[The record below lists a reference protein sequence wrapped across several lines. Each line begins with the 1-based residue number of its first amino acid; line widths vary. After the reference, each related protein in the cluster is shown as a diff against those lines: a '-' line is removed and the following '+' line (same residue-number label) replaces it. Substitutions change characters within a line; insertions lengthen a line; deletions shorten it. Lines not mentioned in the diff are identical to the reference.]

1 MKAIDFPFTKIIN
14 GTTHFVIPVF
24 QRDYTWDAET
34 QCAQLWRDVLR
45 ASRTSGERGH
55 FLGSIV
61 YIATGDS
68 LAGFTRWMLIDGQQ
82 RLTTLTLLLAALR
95 DHISETKWSGG
106 ENDPTPK
113 RIDAYFLK
121 NVQEEGD
128 REQKLVLRRH
138 DQATLRAIVDGKEPP
153 HEASDHIRDN
163 YNYFREQ
170 LSAIDPA
177 DVYRG
182 IARLL
187 IVDVALDR
195 QTDDP
200 QLIFESLNSTGV
212 DLSQADLIRNF
223 ILMRLPDKE
232 QTELYET
239 YWSKIEALFLGSEW
253 TFDAFARDYVALKT
267 EASKQEK
274 AGEIYYAFRDFFPT
288 LTEKSGGLDKALADM
303 MRHARHYAAFSIGR
317 DVSGE
322 RGRLLAE
329 IRRHVDVPAILVMR
343 LLECRDHLN
352 VLSEKD
358 FLEALRLI
366 ESYTV
371 RRAICGYQTRSYWQI
386 FANLAYGIGEQHPLN
401 DLKVALA
408 RQHENYR
415 FPSDAEFE
423 RTLKEGD
430 LYGLRICRHLLEGLE
445 NYDTKEPTDTAGYSI
460 EHIMPQNERLRR
472 GWREMLGENWKDI
485 QKTWVHRLGNLTL
498 TGYNS
503 TYSDKDFAEK
513 KTVDGGFSDSSV
525 RLNKYV
531 REQTVWT
538 PREMSVRM
546 DALAKRSL
554 EVWPPLVVEQSL
566 IAAADQLEKR
576 KLAAR
581 RDVTKIKMT
590 AAARGLFEELRTRVL
605 ALDSEIL
612 ELAEPNSISFHGPAF
627 FLEILPR
634 RHKLTLLLALDFNEV
649 VDDPLGLAK
658 DATEKKFFV
667 HASYEGG
674 VSMSI
679 WDVEAIQGALPLIR
693 QAHAVSNE

>member
-1 MKAIDFPFTKIIN
+1 MKAIDSPFTKIIN
-14 GTTHFVIPVF
+14 GTSQFIIPVF

-45 ASRTSGERGH
+45 AARTGGEHGH

-61 YIATGDS
+61 YVATGDS
-68 LAGFTRWMLIDGQQ
+68 LAGFTRWLLIDGQQ
-82 RLTTLTLLLAALR
+82 RLTTLTLLLVALR
-95 DHISETKWSGG
+95 DHIRDTEWVGG

-113 RIDAYFLK
+113 RIDAYFLR
-121 NVQEEGD
+121 NLQEEGD

-138 DQATLRAIVDGKEPP
+138 DQATLRALLDGREFPQ
-153 HEASDHIRDN
+153 EGSDNVRDN

-170 LSAIDPA
+170 LTGVDPA

-182 IARLL
+182 VTRLV

-212 DLSQADLIRNF
+212 DLSQSDLIRNF
-223 ILMRLPDKE
+223 ILMRLPEKE
-232 QTELYET
+232 QTDLYET
-239 YWSKIEALFLGSEW
+239 YWSKIEALFKGSEW

-267 EASKQEK
+267 QASKQEK
-274 AGEIYYAFRDFFPT
+274 AAEIYYAFRDFFPA
-288 LTEKSGGLDKALADM
+288 LKDKSGGLQQALADM

-317 DVSGE
+317 DVAGE
-322 RGRLLAE
+322 RGRALAE
-329 IRRHVDVPAILVMR
+329 IRRHVDVPAILVMQ
-343 LLECRDHLN
+343 LLEYRDHLN
-352 VLSEKD
+352 VLSEGEL
-358 FLEALRLI
+358 LEALSLI

-386 FANLAYGIGEQHPLN
+386 FANLAYALGQKHPLQ

-415 FPSDAEFE
+415 FPSDEEFE
-423 RTLKEGD
+423 RQLKEAD

-445 NYDTKEPTDTAGYSI
+445 NFGTKEPTDTSNYSI
-460 EHIMPQNERLRR
+460 EHVMPQSERLRR
-472 GWREMLGENWKDI
+472 GWREMLGENWKEV
-485 QKTWVHRLGNLTL
+485 QKTRLHRLGNLTL

-503 TYSDKDFAEK
+503 TYSDREFQEK
-513 KTVDGGFSDSSV
+513 KTIEGGFADSSV
-525 RLNKYV
+525 RLNKFI
-531 REQTVWT
+531 REQPVWT
-538 PREMSVRM
+538 EKEMTARTN
-546 DALAKRSL
+546 DLAKRAL
-554 EVWPPLVVEQSL
+554 KVWPPLVVEKSL
-566 IAAADQLEKR
+566 IDVANHAEKR

-581 RDVTKIKMT
+581 QDLSKIKMT
-590 AAARGLFEELRTRVL
+590 ADAKAVFEELRARVL
-605 ALDSEIL
+605 AFDTDIL
-612 ELAEPNSISFHGPAF
+612 ELAEPNSISYHGPAF
-627 FLEILPR
+627 FLEVLPR
-634 RHKLTLLLALDFNEV
+634 AHKLTLLLALDFKEI
-649 VDDPLGLAK
+649 DDPSGLAK

-667 HASYEGG
+667 HARHEGG

-679 WDVEAIQGALPLIR
+679 SDAQAVESALSIIR

>member
-1 MKAIDFPFTKIIN
+1 MKAIDSPFTKIIN
-14 GTTHFVIPVF
+14 GTTQFVIPVF

-45 ASRTSGERGH
+45 AASTSGERGH

-95 DHISETKWSGG
+95 DHILEIKWTGG

-138 DQATLRAIVDGKEPP
+138 DQATLRAIVDGKELPQ
-153 HEASDHIRDN
+153 EASEHIRDN

-170 LSAIDPA
+170 LSSVEPS

-182 IARLL
+182 IGRLV

-195 QTDDP
+195 QNDDP

-212 DLSQADLIRNF
+212 DLSQSDLIRNS
-223 ILMRLPDKE
+223 ILMRLTEKE

-239 YWSKIEALFLGSEW
+239 YWSKIEALFKGSEW

-267 EASKQEK
+267 QASKQKK
-274 AGEIYYAFRDFFPT
+274 ASEIYYAFRELFPT
-288 LTEKSGGLDKALADM
+288 LKAKSGGIEQALAAM
-303 MRHARHYAAFSIGR
+303 MRHARHYAAFSIGH
-317 DVSGE
+317 DVAGQ
-322 RGRLLAE
+322 RGRVLAE
-329 IRRHVDVPAILVMR
+329 IRRHVDVPAILVMQ
-343 LLECRDHLN
+343 LLEYRDHLN
-352 VLSEKD
+352 ALEED
-358 FLEALRLI
+358 ELLEALELI

-371 RRAICGYQTRSYWQI
+371 RRAVCGHQTRGYWQI
-386 FANLAYGIGEQHPLN
+386 FANLAYGIGDKHPLQ

-415 FPSDAEFE
+415 FPSDEEFE
-423 RTLKEGD
+423 RQLKEGD
-430 LYGLRICRHLLEGLE
+430 LYGLRICRHILEGLE
-445 NYDTKEPTDTAGYSI
+445 NYATKEPTDTSTYSI

-472 GWREMLGENWKDI
+472 GW
-485 QKTWVHRLGNLTL
+485 HRLGNLTL

-503 TYSDKDFAEK
+503 TYSDREFDEK
-513 KTVDGGFSDSSV
+513 KTIEGGFSDSSV
-525 RLNKYV
+525 RLNKFV
-531 REQTVWT
+531 REQPAWT
-538 PREMSVRM
+538 PKEMSVRTN
-546 DALAKRSL
+546 DLAKRAL
-554 EVWPPLVVEQSL
+554 KAWPPLVVEQSL
-566 IAAADQLEKR
+566 IDAANHLEKR

-581 RDVTKIKMT
+581 QDVGNVEMT
-590 AAARGLFEELRTRVL
+590 PDVRLLFEELRSRVK
-605 ALDSEIL
+605 ALDSDIL
-612 ELAEPNSISFHGPAF
+612 ELAEPNSISYHGPAF
-627 FLEILPR
+627 FLEVLPR
-634 RHKLTLLLALDFNEV
+634 ARKLTLLLALDFNEV
-649 VDDPLGLAK
+649 DDPSGLAE
-658 DATEKKFFV
+658 DATEKKFFA
-667 HASYEGG
+667 HARHEGG

-679 WDVEAIQGALPLIR
+679 WDVDAIENALPIIR
-693 QAHAVSNE
+693 QAHASSNE

>member
-14 GTTHFVIPVF
+14 GTTQFVIPVF

-68 LAGFTRWMLIDGQQ
+68 LAGFTRWMLIDSQQ

-472 GWREMLGENWKDI
+472 GWREMLGKNWKDI

>member
-14 GTTHFVIPVF
+14 GTTQFVIPVF

-68 LAGFTRWMLIDGQQ
+68 LAGFTRWMLIDSQQ

-329 IRRHVDVPAILVMR
+329 IRCHVDVPAILVMR

-445 NYDTKEPTDTAGYSI
+445 NFGTKEPTDTAGYSI

-472 GWREMLGENWKDI
+472 GWREMLGEDWKEI

-513 KTVDGGFSDSSV
+513 KTVEGGFSDSSV
-525 RLNKYV
+525 RLNKFV
-531 REQTVWT
+531 REQQAWT
-538 PREMSVRM
+538 PKEMSKRTN
-546 DALAKRSL
+546 DLANRALK
-554 EVWPPLVVEQSL
+554 VWPPLIVAQSL
-566 IAAADQLEKR
+566 INAAHNLEKK

-581 RDVTKIKMT
+581 RDVTNIKMT

-679 WDVEAIQGALPLIR
+679 WDVEAIQGALPL
-693 QAHAVSNE
+693 

>member
-1 MKAIDFPFTKIIN
+1 MKAIDSPFTKIIN
-14 GTTHFVIPVF
+14 GTTQFVIPVF
-24 QRDYTWDAET
+24 QRDYTWDSET

-45 ASRTSGERGH
+45 ASRTSSEHGH

-95 DHISETKWSGG
+95 DHISEIKWAGG

-138 DQATLRAIVDGKEPP
+138 DQATLRAILDGKEKPVD
-153 HEASDHIRDN
+153 ASEHIRDN
-163 YNYFREQ
+163 YKYFRDQ
-170 LSAIDPA
+170 LSAVDPA

-182 IARLL
+182 IGRLV

-212 DLSQADLIRNF
+212 DLSQSDLIRNF
-223 ILMRLPDKE
+223 ILMRLPEKE
-232 QTELYET
+232 QTDLYET
-239 YWSKIEALFLGSEW
+239 YWSKIEGLFKGSEW

-267 EASKQEK
+267 QASKQEK
-274 AGEIYYAFRDFFPT
+274 AAEIYYAFREFFPT
-288 LTEKSGGLDKALADM
+288 LKEKNGGLQQALADM

-317 DVSGE
+317 DVTGE
-322 RGRLLAE
+322 RGRALSE
-329 IRRHVDVPAILVMR
+329 IRRHVDVPAILAMQ
-343 LLECRDHLN
+343 LLECCDHLK
-352 VLSEKD
+352 VLSEAQ
-358 FLEALRLI
+358 LVEALGLI

-371 RRAICGYQTRSYWQI
+371 RRAICGYQTRGYWAI
-386 FANLAYGIGEQHPLN
+386 FASLACGIGDKHPLQ

-415 FPSDAEFE
+415 FPSDEEFE
-423 RTLKEGD
+423 RQLKEAD
-430 LYGLRICRHLLEGLE
+430 LFGLRICRHLLEGLE
-445 NYDTKEPTDTAGYSI
+445 NYDTKEPTDTSSYSI

-472 GWREMLGENWKDI
+472 GWREMLGESWKDI
-485 QKTWVHRLGNLTL
+485 QKTWLHRLGNLTL

-503 TYSDKDFAEK
+503 TYSDKDFDEK
-513 KTVDGGFSDSSV
+513 KTIEKGFSDSSV
-525 RLNKYV
+525 RLNRFV

-538 PREMSVRM
+538 PKQMSIRTN
-546 DALAKRSL
+546 DLAKRALS
-554 EVWPPLVVEQSL
+554 VWPPLVVEQSL
-566 IAAADQLEKR
+566 IDAANNLEKR
-576 KLAAR
+576 RLAAR
-581 RDVTKIKMT
+581 QDVSKIKMT
-590 AAARGLFEELRTRVL
+590 VDAKALFDALRPRIM
-605 ALDSEIL
+605 ALDSDIL
-612 ELAEPNSISFHGPAF
+612 ELAEPNSISYHGPVF
-627 FLEILPR
+627 FVEVLPR
-634 RHKLTLLLALDFNEV
+634 AHRVTLLLALDFNEV
-649 VDDPLGLAK
+649 DDPSGLAK
-658 DATEKKFFV
+658 DATEKKFLV
-667 HASYEGG
+667 HARYEGG

-679 WDVEAIQGALPLIR
+679 WNVDEIESAMPLIR
-693 QAHAVSNE
+693 QAHKVSNE

>member
-14 GTTHFVIPVF
+14 GTTQFVIPVF

-472 GWREMLGENWKDI
+472 GWREMLGKNWKDI

>member
-1 MKAIDFPFTKIIN
+1 MKAIDSPFTKIIN
-14 GTTHFVIPVF
+14 GTTQFVIPVF

-45 ASRTSGERGH
+45 AARTGGERGH
-55 FLGSIV
+55 FLGSVV

-95 DHISETKWSGG
+95 DHIHDIQWTGG

-138 DQATLRAIVDGKEPP
+138 DQATLRAILDRKELPKDP
-153 HEASDHIRDN
+153 SEHLRDN
-163 YNYFREQ
+163 YNFFREQ
-170 LSAIDPA
+170 LSAADPA

-182 IARLL
+182 VGRLV

-212 DLSQADLIRNF
+212 DLSQSDLIRNF
-223 ILMRLPDKE
+223 ILMRLPEKE
-232 QTELYET
+232 QTELYEA
-239 YWSKIEALFLGSEW
+239 YWSKIEALFQGAEW

-267 EASKQEK
+267 QASKQEK
-274 AGEIYYAFRDFFPT
+274 ASEIYYAFREIFPT
-288 LTEKSGGLDKALADM
+288 LIQQSGSLQQALTDM

-317 DVSGE
+317 DVTGE
-322 RGRLLAE
+322 RGRALAE
-329 IRRHVDVPAILVMR
+329 IRRHVDVPAILVMQ

-352 VLSEKD
+352 VLSED
-358 FLEALRLI
+358 DLLEALALI

-371 RRAICGYQTRSYWQI
+371 RRAIGGYQTRGYWQI
-386 FANLAYGIGEQHPLN
+386 FANLAYGIGATKPLD

-415 FPSDAEFE
+415 FPSDTEFE

-445 NYDTKEPTDTAGYSI
+445 NYGTKEPTDTSSYSI
-460 EHIMPQNERLRR
+460 EHILPQNERLRR
-472 GWREMLGENWKDI
+472 GWREMLGEDWKEI

-503 TYSDKDFAEK
+503 TYSDRDFDEK
-513 KTVDGGFSDSSV
+513 KTIEGGFSDSSV
-525 RLNKYV
+525 RLNKFV
-531 REQTVWT
+531 REQQVWT
-538 PREMSVRM
+538 PKEMTKRTNDLASR
-546 DALAKRSL
+546 ALK
-554 EVWPPLVVEQSL
+554 VWPPLVVAQSL
-566 IAAADQLEKR
+566 ITAAHNLEKK

-581 RDVTKIKMT
+581 QDLSKIKMSSD
-590 AAARGLFEELRTRVL
+590 AKVLFEALRSQVV
-605 ALDSEIL
+605 ALDSDIL
-612 ELAEPNSISFHGPAF
+612 ELAEPNSVSYHGPAF
-627 FLEILPR
+627 FLEVLPR
-634 RHKLTLLLALDFNEV
+634 AHKLTLLLALDFAEI
-649 VDDPLGLAK
+649 DDPSGLAK

-667 HASYEGG
+667 HARHEGG

-679 WDVEAIQGALPLIR
+679 WDTNAIENALPLIR
-693 QAHAVSNE
+693 QAHAVSNG

>member
-1 MKAIDFPFTKIIN
+1 IDFPFTKIIN
-14 GTTHFVIPVF
+14 GTTQFVIPVF